1 MFKRFEL
8 RIIIRVIF
16 MFLVLCLAAV
26 TVIQAQ
32 YILPDHPGSRHRLAA
47 G

>member
-8 RIIIRVIF
+8 RILIRVIF
-16 MFLVLCLAAV
+16 MFAVLCLAAV

-32 YILPDHPGSRHRLAA
+32 YIYLIIILPVIAWQ
-47 G
+47 